1 MLDYLNLGHRL
12 EIAPGSVVMVNVNT
26 DEMREFPTL
35 AAAYR
40 AQIEGTG
47 AGSGKNEVR
56 GNTHA

>member
-40 AQIEGTG
+40 AQIEANYQANLARTPR
-47 AGSGKNEVR
+47 VR
-56 GNTHA
+56 DPK